1 MNRFRRSAGAAAW
14 QDLAGIVIAAGLFA
28 VLSVHFELSEKISAW
43 TRPLERYQ
51 LDELP
56 GILMCMALG
65 LAWFGWR
72 RTDEARAELRRR
84 RAIESDLTAALHA
97 NRQLERAN
105 ARIQEDER
113 KTLARE
119 LHDELGQYL
128 NAIKVNAVCLRDAD
142 PLEVDDVQ
150 HGAASI
156 IGIVDR
162 VQGTV
167 RDMMRRLR
175 PPGLDELGLPAAIE
189 HCIDSWRRP
198 MSSVRF
204 EFEVG
209 DGLEDMGE
217 TVNMTLYRLV
227 QEGLTNV
234 AKHAQAHR
242 VSIRLEQLK
251 PAVNQAASV
260 TLQLSDDGVG
270 LSSSMPASG
279 LGLVGMRER
288 VEALG
293 GSFEAAN
300 VTPRGFRIV
309 ATLPLQEAHA

>member
-1 MNRFRRSAGAAAW
+1 MKWLRLSVGAAAW
-14 QDLAGIVIAAGLFA
+14 QDLAGIVIATGLFA
-28 VLSVHFELSEKISAW
+28 VLSVHFELGERVSAW
-43 TRPLERYQ
+43 SRPLERYQ

-56 GILMCMALG
+56 GLLMFMALG

-72 RTDEARAELRRR
+72 RTREARAELRRR
-84 RAIESDLTAALHA
+84 RAIEAELTAALQA

-128 NAIKVNAVCLRDAD
+128 NAIKVDAVCLRGAD
-142 PLEVDDVQ
+142 PLSVDDVQ
-150 HGAASI
+150 RSAASI
-156 IGIVDR
+156 IAIVDR

-167 RDMMRRLR
+167 GDMVRRLR

-198 MSSVRF
+198 LSSVRF
-204 EFEVG
+204 EFDVA
-209 DGLEDMGE
+209 DGLKDMGE

-242 VSIRLEQLK
+242 VSIRLEQLE
-251 PAVNQAASV
+251 PAANQAASV

-270 LSSSMPASG
+270 LAASTPASG
-279 LGLVGMRER
+279 MGLVGMRER

-309 ATLPLQEAHA
+309 ATLPLPEAHA